1 MAAGG
6 DEVARRRFLAWL
18 AASPLLAAPARAEDP
33 APLIT
38 AASQALN
45 VFELQAVAAR
55 NIPPAHYGYLMTG
68 VLDDR
73 TIAANAAAYSRW
85 GLRARRLV
93 DVSKVDLSVRLF
105 GRTYASPVALC
116 PLGSQRAFHPDG
128 ELGSARAA
136 KARSALQML
145 STVASTGIEEVTK
158 AREAP
163 VWFQVY
169 PTDQIEVAK
178 GLVRRADKA
187 GAGAIVLTL
196 DLLDGG
202 MRRETMQRLARA
214 DARACEACHGP
225 PAMRATQNLR
235 RPMYQGLD
243 MSHVGAFSS
252 TAFTWDYVSRIRE
265 ITKTPILV
273 KGIMSGEDARMALQ
287 RGCDGIIVSNHG
299 GRAEESLVPTLDVL
313 PEVVKAVGGKAPVIV
328 DGGIRRGTDV
338 FKALAL
344 GATAVGIGRPYIWGL
359 GAFGQAGV
367 EAAMRLI
374 DEELTQA
381 MRQCGV
387 TRLADLRAANL
398 RRLS

>member
-1 MAAGG
+1 MPS
-6 DEVARRRFLAWL
+6 DHLARRRFLAWL
-18 AASPLLAAPARAEDP
+18 AASPVLASPAFGQETPR
-33 APLIT
+33 LIG
-38 AASQALN
+38 SPGEALN
-45 VFELQAVAAR
+45 IFELQAVAATK
-55 NIPPAHYGYLMTG
+55 IPPAHYGYLMTG

-73 TIAANAAAYSRW
+73 TIAANVGAYSHW
-85 GLRARRLV
+85 GLNARRLI
-93 DVSKVDLSVRLF
+93 DVSKVDLSVSLF
-105 GRTYASPVALC
+105 GKTYASPVALC

-136 KARSALQML
+136 KARGALQML
-145 STVASTGIEEVTK
+145 STVASTPIEDVTA
-158 AREAP
+158 ARGAP

-169 PTDQIEVAK
+169 PTDQVEVAK

-202 MRRETMQRLARA
+202 MRRETMQRLARE
-214 DARACEACHGP
+214 DTRQCETCHGP

-243 MSHVGAFSS
+243 MSKVGSFSS

-265 ITKTPILV
+265 TTKTPILV
-273 KGIMSGEDARMALQ
+273 KGIMDAQDAATALK

-299 GRAEESLVPTLDVL
+299 GRAEESLVPTLTVL
-313 PEVVKAVGGKAPVIV
+313 PEIVKAVGGKAPVII
-328 DGGIRRGTDV
+328 DGGIRRGSDV

-367 EAAMRLI
+367 EAAMRLL
-374 DEELTQA
+374 DEELTQS

-387 TRLADLRAANL
+387 TRLGDITGARI
-398 RRLS
+398 RPLSA